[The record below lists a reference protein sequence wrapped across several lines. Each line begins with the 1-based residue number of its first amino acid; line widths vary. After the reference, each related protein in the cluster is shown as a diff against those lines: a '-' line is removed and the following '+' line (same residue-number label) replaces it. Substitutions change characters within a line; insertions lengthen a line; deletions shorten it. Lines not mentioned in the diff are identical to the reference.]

1 MIRQASIYK
10 YQNETES
17 NSAKF
22 VASSMGPYLA
32 HATLTPDIAK

>member
-1 MIRQASIYK
+1 MIRRASIYK
-10 YQNETES
+10 YKNETES

-22 VASSMGPYLA
+22 VASSMVPYLA